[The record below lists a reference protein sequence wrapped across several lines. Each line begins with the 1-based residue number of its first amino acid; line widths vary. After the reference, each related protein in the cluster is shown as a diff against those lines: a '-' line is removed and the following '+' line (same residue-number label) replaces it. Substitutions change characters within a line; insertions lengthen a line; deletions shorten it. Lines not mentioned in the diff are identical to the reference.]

1 MDNNVINQWVGNIV
15 SVGAIIGTFMGWAP
29 AIAALVAMGWYCIQI
44 YESATVQR
52 IIATRRIR
60 KIARLKARV
69 IMMEAQY
76 RAALQQPA
84 LPDEPDV
91 L

>member
-1 MDNNVINQWVGNIV
+1 MD
-15 SVGAIIGTFMGWAP
+15 
-29 AIAALVAMGWYCIQI
+29 WYCIQI